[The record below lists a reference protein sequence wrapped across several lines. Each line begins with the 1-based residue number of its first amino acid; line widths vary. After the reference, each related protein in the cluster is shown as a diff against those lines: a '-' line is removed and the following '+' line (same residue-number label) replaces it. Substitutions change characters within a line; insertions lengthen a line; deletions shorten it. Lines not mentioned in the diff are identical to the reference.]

1 MRDNANKAPLF
12 SFIIDLTMRLTPL
25 NYFCTLLD
33 PQAHKRLTEKKGD
46 KRPWWLA
53 PFRNES
59 TGWHKACLPGWHTTM
74 MGSQDTD
81 SPRAHTADKT

>member
-33 PQAHKRLTEKKGD
+33 PQAHKRLTEKRGD

-59 TGWHKACLPGWHTTM
+59 TDGIKLV
-74 MGSQDTD
+74 SQAGT
-81 SPRAHTADKT
+81 PR